1 MTNTAAAAPAQL
13 HIFHPEMGE
22 KPDETRLVFMRHN
35 YGRTYEV
42 QWSPKNDTAVRAF
55 FKKNRIRPLSVGA
68 GRDPISHDVPGPTF
82 FGKER
87 FSCLVSYL
95 GQEKLA
101 PIGTYELL
109 LD

>member
-1 MTNTAAAAPAQL
+1 MTNTPAPAQL

-22 KPDETRLVFMRHN
+22 KPDATRLVFMRHN
-35 YGRTYEV
+35 FGRTYEV
-42 QWSPKNDTAVRAF
+42 QWRPANDAAVRAF
-55 FKKNRIRPLSVGA
+55 FKKNRIRPLSVGP

-87 FSCLVSYL
+87 FSCLVSP
-95 GQEKLA
+95 GAHEKLMPVA
-101 PIGTYELL
+101 TFELL